1 MSDDSRAVMPLLEHI
16 REFRK
21 RIIRATLFILVFSA
35 LGWMY
40 YNQIVTTLAAP
51 VCDLKAAQVTGSKQC
66 GALYISGVLGPLNL
80 QIKVSLLVGVI
91 VSAPFWL
98 YQLWAF
104 IAPALHPKEKR
115 NSILFIIA
123 ATPFFTLGATLAYY
137 VLPLAIKVLF
147 GFTPTSLSNLVKFD
161 DYLDFVLRLILIFG
175 FAFELPVFLVA
186 LNLVGVLTGKSIL
199 KPWRLAI
206 FAITFFVAA
215 FSPTADPLS
224 MAALAAPLILL
235 YFGAGGIALVVDKRR
250 RKKSSRI
257 GDEEASDID
266 GAQSIEEASPINPP
280 DKSA

>member
-1 MSDDSRAVMPLLEHI
+1 MATENRAVMPLLEHV

-21 RIIRATLFILVFSA
+21 RIIRAALFIFIFSA
-35 LGWMY
+35 LGWVY
-40 YNQIVTTLAAP
+40 YNQIITTLSAP
-51 VCDLKAAQVTGSKQC
+51 VCDLKAAQASGSGQC

-80 QIKVSLLVGVI
+80 QIKVALLSGVI
-91 VSAPFWL
+91 VAAPFWL

-104 IAPALHPKEKR
+104 VAPALHPKEKR
-115 NSILFIIA
+115 NSILFIVA

-147 GFTPTSLSNLVKFD
+147 GFTPQSLSNLIKFD

-175 FAFELPVFLVA
+175 IAFELPVFLVA
-186 LNLVGVLTGKSIL
+186 LNLVGVLSGRAIL

-206 FAITFFVAA
+206 FGITFFVAA

-235 YFGAGGIALVVDKRR
+235 YFGAGGIALLVDKRR
-250 RKKSSRI
+250 TRKANALSDDESS
-257 GDEEASDID
+257 
-266 GAQSIEEASPINPP
+266 SIEDVAEIGEPEPER
-280 DKSA
+280 